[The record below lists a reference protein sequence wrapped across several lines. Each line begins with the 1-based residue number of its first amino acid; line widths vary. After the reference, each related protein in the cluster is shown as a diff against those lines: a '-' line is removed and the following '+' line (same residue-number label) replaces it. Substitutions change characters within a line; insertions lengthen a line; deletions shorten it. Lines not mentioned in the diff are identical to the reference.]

1 MPRDNHQETTKNRQE
16 VDDISTNSSK
26 PNQQNSLQRRNSST
40 KRRRFIS
47 LLKKLCGYS
56 AGSNAKLMGRFGS
69 VEDSV
74 HVMLRHDKER
84 AQKKGLQS
92 KGYTP
97 RKPLSSVLRDVAA
110 ANDAVVAV
118 PNDNDNPVDSN
129 DNGSGSN
136 RSLKSSSSIS
146 EEKRLGIQATEEEE
160 ESETDKKLLAALAN
174 DATQGCLIAGTLVS
188 PSLAQ

>member
-1 MPRDNHQETTKNRQE
+1 
-16 VDDISTNSSK
+16 
-26 PNQQNSLQRRNSST
+26 
-40 KRRRFIS
+40 
-47 LLKKLCGYS
+47 
-56 AGSNAKLMGRFGS
+56 
-69 VEDSV
+69 
-74 HVMLRHDKER
+74 MLRHDKER

-110 ANDAVVAV
+110 ANDAAVAV
-118 PNDNDNPVDSN
+118 PNDNDNPVDTN
-129 DNGSGSN
+129 DNVSGSN

-174 DATQGCLIAGTLVS
+174 DATQLGLIPVNDVS